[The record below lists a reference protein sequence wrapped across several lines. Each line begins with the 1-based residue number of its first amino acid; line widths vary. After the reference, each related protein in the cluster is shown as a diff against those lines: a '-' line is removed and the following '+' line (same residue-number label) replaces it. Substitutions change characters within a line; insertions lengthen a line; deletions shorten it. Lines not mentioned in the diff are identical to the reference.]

1 MRARDTLMLMNL
13 SLPHLLAP
21 DTASLEHLAA
31 LADGLAAAVD
41 QVAQLMGA
49 STSTAAEVEVELGG
63 IDTDAS
69 ARHMALLTSLRSAF
83 ITPLPRQDLYLLADG
98 LNNAVERVCN
108 AGILILTTEQYRL
121 PAEAMDIL
129 ENLGRQAELLKD
141 AMGQFRDFDAL
152 EETWIQLQRNAKRAE
167 RVMTQWVS
175 GMTDDLMQRNY
186 NRQREA
192 AHAVDAAIVAV
203 RQITVLVG
211 SILVRES

>member
-1 MRARDTLMLMNL
+1 MNL
-13 SLPHLLAP
+13 SLSRLLAP

-31 LADGLAAAVD
+31 LADGLGAAVD

-49 STSTAAEVEVELGG
+49 TPSTAADIDAELAG
-63 IDTDAS
+63 IDTEAT
-69 ARHMALLTSLRSAF
+69 ARHMALLTSLRSSF

-98 LNNAVERVCN
+98 LNNAVEKVCN
-108 AGILILTTEQYRL
+108 TGILIIAMEQYRL

-141 AMGQFRDFDAL
+141 ATAQFRDFDAL
-152 EETWIQLQRNAKRAE
+152 EETWIQLQRNSKRAE

-175 GMTDDLMQRNY
+175 GMTGDLLQRSY

-192 AHAVDAAIVAV
+192 AHAVDTAIAAV
-203 RQITVLVG
+203 RQITVHVG